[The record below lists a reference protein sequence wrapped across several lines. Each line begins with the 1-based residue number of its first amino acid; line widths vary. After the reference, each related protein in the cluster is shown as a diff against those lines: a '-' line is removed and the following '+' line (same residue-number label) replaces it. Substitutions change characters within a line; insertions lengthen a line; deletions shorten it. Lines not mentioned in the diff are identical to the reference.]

1 MNIDKDLAT
10 DADKTNGSSSW
21 RFDQVRL
28 RVTRDTTGTGSNVI
42 GAADSATYSVLRR
55 LRQVGQPDQFVPD
68 DPTNAEQLRYRI
80 NWPAVA
86 DDRVDH
92 YELWARV
99 QAEDGSLGA
108 AKELHPADLDAN
120 GNVQAITGTQT
131 VVDLEAYQ
139 GKKLV
144 FYVVACPAD
153 GSNTVLRSPNGEES
167 APQTIVSRTDVP
179 QINGVTFNWT
189 GKDTANALPLMNT
202 FCQELTI
209 EMTVNDGSAAS
220 YFFTGYLFDD
230 ADEYKNACTLAQTW
244 MDTHSKAD
252 LDALNAALAPATL
265 MIPKADRT
273 VGSETRTSNGTVS
286 YTVTPNTEGFTMQPT
301 DANRYLLPAL
311 RAMVPNSGSAEIS
324 SGWTFYLP
332 GEALQLPKIQLD
344 KPEKDGLTSLTA
356 VTSTVQGALFD
367 GEGNAWNP
375 SADAIT
381 ITQYAVQWPAVNEY
395 TQNGTTRSFATT
407 YQFHVTPGKDMP
419 DGPNKA
425 GYDIRFTVA
434 PEDVMGTDGEGNEA
448 VVTHRGQIKSVEKLY
463 DGRTDWL
470 DITREACI
478 TDADGNVLGY
488 DLSIAEVDVEQ
499 PVYDEQGKQTG
510 TETVKV
516 RASQPVT
523 LTGHHEM
530 NGDNPIYKIAAVPT
544 LREATLLDGSFG
556 YLVTL
561 PDMVDPAESDKDTT
575 VPACFTAEV
584 TVWAVGDDTRTT
596 NSEPLAVPLPNRTL
610 LTGADPVAL
619 MALAPVNT
627 QPVQNAESTPADDAG
642 AGGPSATPEMA
653 APAA

>member
-1 MNIDKDLAT
+1 M
-10 DADKTNGSSSW
+10 
-21 RFDQVRL
+21 
-28 RVTRDTTGTGSNVI
+28 
-42 GAADSATYSVLRR
+42 
-55 LRQVGQPDQFVPD
+55 
-68 DPTNAEQLRYRI
+68 
-80 NWPAVA
+80 
-86 DDRVDH
+86 
-92 YELWARV
+92 
-99 QAEDGSLGA
+99 
-108 AKELHPADLDAN
+108 
-120 GNVQAITGTQT
+120 
-131 VVDLEAYQ
+131 
-139 GKKLV
+139 
-144 FYVVACPAD
+144 
-153 GSNTVLRSPNGEES
+153 
-167 APQTIVSRTDVP
+167 P

-209 EMTVNDGSAAS
+209 EMTVNDSSAAS

-230 ADEYKNACTLAQTW
+230 AEAYQNACTLAQTW
-244 MDTHSKAD
+244 MGTHSKAD
-252 LDALNAALAPATL
+252 LDALNAALAHATL
-265 MIPKADRT
+265 MIPAADRT
-273 VGSETRTSNGTVS
+273 VGSETRTSGTTVS

-311 RAMVPNSGSAEIS
+311 RAMVPNSGSTEIS

-332 GEALQLPKIQLD
+332 GEALQLPKIRLD

-375 SADAIT
+375 SGDDIT

-395 TQNGTTRSFATT
+395 TKDGTTRSFATT
-407 YQFHVTPGKDMP
+407 YQLHVTPGKDMP

-425 GYDIRFTVA
+425 GHEIRFTVA
-434 PEDVMGTDGEGNEA
+434 PEDVMSTDGEGKEV
-448 VVTHRGQIKSVEKLY
+448 VVTHRGQILKVEKLY
-463 DGRTDWL
+463 DNRTDWL
-470 DITREACI
+470 DITDDACI

-499 PVYDEQGKQTG
+499 PVYDEQGNPTG

-530 NGDNPIYKIAAVPT
+530 NGDNPIYHIAAVPT

-561 PDMVDPAESDKDTT
+561 PDMVDPAESDKDMT

-596 NSEPLAVPLPNRTL
+596 NSEALAVPLPNRTL

-619 MALAPVNT
+619 MALAPLNT
-627 QPVQNAESTPADDAG
+627 QPVQNTESTPADDAG
-642 AGGPSATPEMA
+642 AGEPSATPEMA

>member
-1 MNIDKDLAT
+1 
-10 DADKTNGSSSW
+10 
-21 RFDQVRL
+21 
-28 RVTRDTTGTGSNVI
+28 
-42 GAADSATYSVLRR
+42 
-55 LRQVGQPDQFVPD
+55 
-68 DPTNAEQLRYRI
+68 
-80 NWPAVA
+80 
-86 DDRVDH
+86 
-92 YELWARV
+92 
-99 QAEDGSLGA
+99 
-108 AKELHPADLDAN
+108 
-120 GNVQAITGTQT
+120 
-131 VVDLEAYQ
+131 
-139 GKKLV
+139 
-144 FYVVACPAD
+144 
-153 GSNTVLRSPNGEES
+153 
-167 APQTIVSRTDVP
+167 
-179 QINGVTFNWT
+179 
-189 GKDTANALPLMNT
+189 
-202 FCQELTI
+202 
-209 EMTVNDGSAAS
+209 MTVSDSSAAS

-230 ADEYKNACTLAQTW
+230 ADAYKNACKLAETW

-273 VGSETRTSNGTVS
+273 VGSETRTSGNTVS

-407 YQFHVTPGKDMP
+407 YQLHVTPAESMP
-419 DGPNKA
+419 DDPNKA
-425 GYDIRFTVA
+425 GYEIRFTVA
-434 PEDVMGTDGEGNEA
+434 PEDVMDTDDEGNKV
-448 VVTHRGQIKSVEKLY
+448 VVTHRGQILKVEKLY
-463 DGRTDWL
+463 DNSTDWL
-470 DITREACI
+470 DITADACI

-499 PVYDEQGKQTG
+499 PVYDDQGSQTG

-516 RASQPVT
+516 KASQPVT

-530 NGDNPIYKIAAVPT
+530 NGDNPIYHIAAVPT

-561 PDMVDPAESDKDTT
+561 PDMVDPAESDKNMT

-596 NSEPLAVPLPNRTL
+596 NSEALAVPLPNRTL

-619 MALAPVNT
+619 MALAPLNT
-627 QPVQNAESTPADDAG
+627 QPVQNAESTPANDAG